1 MKKFWMF
8 VTSFFPAFLCPV
20 DAQLF
25 ADGSIQQASKQ
36 APRMPQCSVLGWCT
50 AFFFFCCLSLWVP
63 QKSFLSESVQNF
75 RERNWQWNSLGRF
88 GREFYSGCWQERILL
103 M

>member
-1 MKKFWMF
+1 MF

-36 APRMPQCSVLGWCT
+36 APRMPQCSVLGCCT
-50 AFFFFCCLSLWVP
+50 AFFFFGCLSLWVP
-63 QKSFLSESVQNF
+63 QKSLFLRVCRILEREISSGTVWEDLDESF
-75 RERNWQWNSLGRF
+75 CSR
-88 GREFYSGCWQERILL
+88 CWQERILL

>member
-1 MKKFWMF
+1 MKKFLMF
-8 VTSFFPAFLCPV
+8 ATSFFLAVLCPV

-50 AFFFFCCLSLWVP
+50 AFFFFGCLSLWVP
-63 QKSFLSESVQNF
+63 QKSFFLRVCRILE
-75 RERNWQWNSLGRF
+75 REIGSGTVWEDLDVSF
-88 GREFYSGCWQERILL
+88 GQDVGKREFS
-103 M
+103 